1 MLTEAQS
8 SVVRQF
14 AQFLLILSEVFYKM
28 VPFDTINLFK
38 QLFVSS
44 PKTLG
49 SPTKMSSAFPHLPL
63 ICHLNR
69 VQQPTEDLINLL
81 THINLFIA

>member
-49 SPTKMSSAFPHLPL
+49 SPIKMSSAFPPIEIATWTMYNNLQR
-63 ICHLNR
+63 I
-69 VQQPTEDLINLL
+69 LL
-81 THINLFIA
+81 TY